1 MSNAN
6 RDYAIVYDVKNSLLV
21 LSRPL
26 NFYLTDKNTSNIF
39 VKLVT
44 RVIVGDGID
53 QYTDIENA
61 SSYVLTMR
69 VIKPDNE
76 VKSIIATQHESESI
90 FQFDLTEDFKD
101 VPGKYIC
108 ELTISNIV
116 NGRQEFTT
124 SDPFNYEV
132 KRSIL
137 SNVKNIIEG
146 KDTTVEKLLNDLD
159 ATKAELTSQIKDKA
173 AIGEVRKN
181 TSIKPIN
188 YTEFD
193 TETKQLL
200 TGGAVAVVGEKA
212 VGEENLKDYAV
223 TSSKRT
229 TTGSLAK
236 ICSLSNTPIMLDIIN
251 KILILPETDLN
262 LVYYNNKFDKLT
274 SGLTIDVT
282 GNGTTCSL
290 YYDTL
295 AKTFKVFE
303 TDTLNDNCIFMGT
316 VYWNNANGKYIN
328 SNLNCDYVIKKD
340 NKINEKTLVKIS
352 SEIVYPEG
360 KGIRIFS
367 QNSLNIDLINK
378 KLVIDKT
385 GYCKVLVDGYLE
397 NIKEDEID
405 ISIDDYHVSIL
416 YDKTDNRLFAST
428 LIHGGNDITK
438 NNYLLGVIDIKRPY
452 LSTIQCDFKVNGIA
466 YEDTLAPKG
475 KSISIFSQNA
485 LNIDLVDKK
494 LNIDKTGYCK
504 ILVDGY
510 LVNVLE
516 DEIDISIDAHHV
528 SILYDKENNT
538 LFSST
543 LINGENATSRNN
555 YLLGVIDIDKPYKST
570 IQCNFTVD
578 GISYEQYALSLNLNK
593 RWTNKKIGCLGD
605 SITFGAGGTSWVT
618 RLPELT
624 GCKEAINYGIS
635 GTCVEENG
643 TGVSF
648 VERYSNMAD
657 DLDLICVWGG
667 VNDHHWTGSSGRI
680 FGDINTPS
688 SQINTF
694 YGALKNLCEGL
705 LNKYPT
711 KNIMFITPMKNRG
724 YVAGSIT
731 CPAWNEQNGINKTL
745 TDYRNAV
752 IEVCDFYSIPV
763 LDLYS
768 CSGISPENESQ
779 VQNLMPDRLHP
790 NTKGNLEIL
799 APKIASFMNNL

>member
-1 MSNAN
+1 MANIKTYLNNIKTAVFGSEVRDSIHDAIQQCYDDASAKDNAN
-6 RDYAIVYDVKNSLLV
+6 
-21 LSRPL
+21 
-26 NFYLTDKNTSNIF
+26 
-39 VKLVT
+39 
-44 RVIVGDGID
+44 
-53 QYTDIENA
+53 
-61 SSYVLTMR
+61 M
-69 VIKPDNE
+69 E
-76 VKSIIATQHESESI
+76 VKMARGEYEN
-90 FQFDLTEDFKD
+90 L
-101 VPGKYIC
+101 GK
-108 ELTISNIV
+108 
-116 NGRQEFTT
+116 R
-124 SDPFNYEV
+124 
-132 KRSIL
+132 
-137 SNVKNIIEG
+137 
-146 KDTTVEKLLNDLD
+146 LD
-159 ATKAELTSQIKDKA
+159 SHSSQIKDKA
-173 AIGEVRKN
+173 AIGEVREN

-188 YTEFD
+188 HTEFD

-200 TGGAVAVVGEKA
+200 TGGAVAVVGEKT

-223 TSSKRT
+223 TSGKRT

-262 LVYYNNKFDKLT
+262 LVYYNNKFDKLA
-274 SGLTIDVT
+274 SGLTIDVS

-316 VYWNNANGKYIN
+316 VYWNNTNGKYIN

-385 GYCKVLVDGYLE
+385 GYCKVLVDGGLVNVQE
-397 NIKEDEID
+397 NEID
-405 ISIDDYHVSIL
+405 ISIDAHHVSIL

-428 LIHGGNDITK
+428 LIHGENDTTK
-438 NNYLLGVIDIKRPY
+438 NNYLLGVIDIEKPY
-452 LSTIQCDFKVNGIA
+452 KSTIQCDFKVNGI
-466 YEDTLAPKG
+466 
-475 KSISIFSQNA
+475 
-485 LNIDLVDKK
+485 
-494 LNIDKTGYCK
+494 
-504 ILVDGY
+504 
-510 LVNVLE
+510 
-516 DEIDISIDAHHV
+516 
-528 SILYDKENNT
+528 
-538 LFSST
+538 
-543 LINGENATSRNN
+543 
-555 YLLGVIDIDKPYKST
+555 
-570 IQCNFTVD
+570 
-578 GISYEQYALSLNLNK
+578 SYEQYVFSLNLNK
-593 RWTNKKIGCLGD
+593 RWANKKIGCLGD

-618 RLPELT
+618 KLPELT
-624 GCKEAINYGIS
+624 GCREAINYGIS

-643 TGVSF
+643 TGQSF
-648 VERYSNMAD
+648 VQRFSSMAD

-667 VNDHHWTGSSGRI
+667 VNDHHWTGTSGRV

-724 YVAGSIT
+724 YLAGSIT

-768 CSGISPENESQ
+768 CSGISPENENQ
-779 VQNLMPDRLHP
+779 VQALMPDRLHP